1 MNEVKVI
8 TSVLLQ
14 VWHRACGA
22 VEKLL
27 GRGDSSNIIC
37 AIGGLAVLDLHF
49 QCGNV
54 MKVDSLL
61 LS

>member
-27 GRGDSSNIIC
+27 GRGDSSFIIFVT
-37 AIGGLAVLDLHF
+37 GGLAVLDFHF
-49 QCGNV
+49 QCDNV
-54 MKVDSLL
+54 MKVDR
-61 LS
+61 